1 MLGVVLILV
10 FWAAVA
16 ASPLGSSGAIPTP
29 VEVVVLFGQAFG
41 SSSFWEG
48 IGVTSLAALEG
59 YVAGNLIALAL
70 AFLVLLVPRSEG
82 ISTQLAV
89 VSSCL
94 PLTAIGPL
102 VAIMSPAGSRFTSV
116 FLAALSV
123 IFTTVVGSVLGLKSA
138 SSTQLDVISAY
149 GGTRFTQIR
158 KVRLIAATPS
168 LLAALKI
175 AAPAAFLGA
184 VLGEYFLVGVDQGVG
199 VLLLSRAVRQ
209 RLHARVGAR
218 AHLRR
223 DRRRGVL
230 PDRPRRPAADALVG
244 GRPDREGGV
253 LMAARPRPR
262 CPRGPSCPPPRR
274 TRSATPPAAPGSRS
288 ARSCCPP

>member
-1 MLGVVLILV
+1 MSEPLADAGNSVVLTASAATRPSRGLGGALAAMPAWVGGVLGVVLIIV
-10 FWAAVA
+10 FWAVVA

-59 YVAGNLIALAL
+59 YIAGNLIALAL

-138 SSTQLDVISAY
+138 SRTQLDVISAY

-199 VLLLSRAVRQ
+199 VLLLSAQFDNDSTRVWVLA
-209 RLHARVGAR
+209 LTSGAIAGAAYFLIDRVGRLLTPWSAG
-218 AHLRR
+218 
-223 DRRRGVL
+223 DRTGK
-230 PDRPRRPAADALVG
+230 AAF
-244 GRPDREGGV
+244 
-253 LMAARPRPR
+253 
-262 CPRGPSCPPPRR
+262 
-274 TRSATPPAAPGSRS
+274 
-288 ARSCCPP
+288 

>member
-1 MLGVVLILV
+1 MSEPLADAGNGIVLTASAATRPSRGLGGAFAAMPAWVGGVLGVVLIVV
-10 FWAAVA
+10 FWAVVA

-102 VAIMSPAGSRFTSV
+102 VAIMSQSGTRVTSV

-123 IFTTVVGSVLGLKSA
+123 IFTTAIGAILGLKSA
-138 SSTQLDVISAY
+138 NRTQLDVVSAY

-158 KVRLIAATPS
+158 KVRLIAALPS

-184 VLGEYFLVGVDQGVG
+184 VLGEYFLVGVDSGIG
-199 VLLLSRAVRQ
+199 ILLLSAQ
-209 RLHARVGAR
+209 FYNDSTRVW
-218 AHLRR
+218 
-223 DRRRGVL
+223 VL
-230 PDRPRRPAADALVG
+230 ALTS
-244 GRPDREGGV
+244 GGV
-253 LMAARPRPR
+253 AGAAYCVIDRIGRLLTPW
-262 CPRGPSCPPPRR
+262 
-274 TRSATPPAAPGSRS
+274 SAGDRNRKAAF
-288 ARSCCPP
+288 

>member
-1 MLGVVLILV
+1 MSEPVIDAGNSVVLTTSPATRPSRSLGGALAAMPAWAGGVLGVVLIVL
-10 FWAAVA
+10 FWALVA
-16 ASPLGSSGAIPTP
+16 ASPLGASGAIPTP
-29 VEVVVLFGQAFG
+29 IEVLVLFGQAFG

-48 IGVTSLAALEG
+48 VGVTSLAALEG
-59 YVAGNLIALAL
+59 YVVGNVIALAL

-138 SSTQLDVISAY
+138 SRTQLDVISAY
-149 GGTRFTQIR
+149 GGTRLTQIR
-158 KVRLIAATPS
+158 KVRLIAAMPS

-199 VLLLSRAVRQ
+199 VLLLSAQFDNDSTRVWVLALTSGAVAGAAYF
-209 RLHARVGAR
+209 LIDRVGRLLTPWSAG
-218 AHLRR
+218 
-223 DRRRGVL
+223 D
-230 PDRPRRPAADALVG
+230 
-244 GRPDREGGV
+244 
-253 LMAARPRPR
+253 
-262 CPRGPSCPPPRR
+262 R
-274 TRSATPPAAPGSRS
+274 TRKAAF
-288 ARSCCPP
+288 